1 MVLAREGNEKEN
13 KQNLNKRT
21 PGLWDTQVVGMQ
33 RVSRRP
39 RQIHPTWA
47 LLLKVHSMSF
57 LVGRQGDRFKTH
69 TRLLSTFNGSDC
81 YATCLHLVFNKDF
94 KGSIKQ
100 KKGHFEINRLW
111 FFFFFTQYNIH
122 WAGGEH
128 VHSSSLETNKQN
140 KNVKIMLRAHMEL
153 HWWHGN
159 RIHGNSYHKRFPRST
174 KKTVLER
181 ELSAVLSFVA
191 SEVNEELMFTQ
202 CSIIKNKQKQK
213 QRKYCP
219 VVQQKEVVFK
229 RFWNGH
235 GTEVWI
241 NISLS

>member
-1 MVLAREGNEKEN
+1 MFQLFVYAFVYFFSCIKPKVTSMFFFFFKSPLKEMVLAREGNEKEN

-111 FFFFFTQYNIH
+111 FFFFFYPI
-122 WAGGEH
+122 
-128 VHSSSLETNKQN
+128 
-140 KNVKIMLRAHMEL
+140 
-153 HWWHGN
+153 
-159 RIHGNSYHKRFPRST
+159 
-174 KKTVLER
+174 
-181 ELSAVLSFVA
+181 
-191 SEVNEELMFTQ
+191 
-202 CSIIKNKQKQK
+202 
-213 QRKYCP
+213 
-219 VVQQKEVVFK
+219 
-229 RFWNGH
+229 
-235 GTEVWI
+235 
-241 NISLS
+241 